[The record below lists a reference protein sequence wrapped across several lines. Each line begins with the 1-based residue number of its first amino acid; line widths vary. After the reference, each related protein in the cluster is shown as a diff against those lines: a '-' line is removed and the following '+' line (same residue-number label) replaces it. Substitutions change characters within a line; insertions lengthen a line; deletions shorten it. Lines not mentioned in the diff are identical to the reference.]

1 MSCIIT
7 ENLNKVVGRNTTLF
21 ISLLL
26 LSVAVFLL
34 QIVLGSV
41 SIPFGEVVSI
51 LSGNKTDN
59 EAWRNIVIE
68 SRLPGALAALFAG
81 AGLSVSGLQMQTMFR
96 NPVAGPYVLGINAG
110 ASFGVAIFILAA
122 SAFGISEIH
131 LFSSWSIIIAA
142 AVGAMLIFFINFLI
156 SFRLNDVV
164 AILIIGLMIGG
175 GISALIEILQSLSSN
190 EALKSYILW
199 GFGSFRYVNL
209 SQIFYLAVVV
219 IIGVVFSFFLSKP
232 LNLLLL
238 GDTYAT
244 SSGLNIQTA
253 KIQLVLCTSILAGSI
268 TAFCGPISFVGLA
281 VPHLARAVFK
291 TADHRIL
298 TPASVLLGAVICGL
312 CNVLA
317 ATPGSDYVLPVN
329 AITSLLGAPVVIWI
343 ILKQRKVQ

>member
-1 MSCIIT
+1 MRFS
-7 ENLNKVVGRNTTLF
+7 RTTIF
-21 ISLLL
+21 ALLMVL
-26 LSVAVFLL
+26 AVAVFLL
-34 QIVLGSV
+34 QLVLGSV
-41 SIPFGEVVSI
+41 SIPFSDVVSI
-51 LSGNKTDN
+51 LSGSDIAN
-59 EAWRNIVIE
+59 EAWRNIIIE

-96 NPVAGPYVLGINAG
+96 NPVAGPYVLGISAG

-122 SAFGISEIH
+122 SAFGLSEVH

-142 AVGAMLIFFINFLI
+142 AAGAILIFFINFLI

-190 EALKSYILW
+190 EALKSYVLW
-199 GFGSFRYVNL
+199 SFGSFRYVNL
-209 SQIFYLAVVV
+209 SQIFYLASIVM
-219 IIGVVFSFFLSKP
+219 IGVVFSFFLSKP

-268 TAFCGPISFVGLA
+268 TAFCGPIGFVGLA

-291 TADHRIL
+291 TADHKIL
-298 TPASVLLGAVICGL
+298 TPACALTGAVICGL

-343 ILKQRKVQ
+343 ILKQHKLQ